1 MNLNFNVKGPERKK
15 LVIAVSDIINAAVTY
30 KGAPTYAFHVGDDYI
45 VDREGTL
52 TGPENF
58 DLVFGL
64 LKRGFEAEATDTA
77 PVAGTNVTTDT
88 APVADTAPVKKGR
101 GKKKGKGIMDC
112 LVDALNENA
121 DEGEQ
126 WTRLHSTPTMECG
139 DGRWRNLDG
148 TFTGSADT
156 ASDAA
161 PVADVAP
168 ESADQDNTAP
178 VSDAAPDADNAP
190 GAAKADKRDL
200 PRLYT
205 LDTPRGEIFIAEEF
219 ATHDEAAAEGYGE
232 YFSTA
237 LGTVYSYNDDRTF
250 ALVTSRKAGAYDTT
264 KIKRD
269 FREAPPTVSPVVAAM
284 MEPMP
289 EAPPAETP
297 DDDQIVIEYPLDGFA
312 PDKLENLRKLV
323 DSKAVVIMKA
333 IGADNLPIHIE
344 GDQVVFPWFKG
355 NLDGDTVN
363 AYALFVAALCESAKR
378 KTRIVAKGKDNYEN
392 EKFTMHVFMNSLK
405 MLGPEYRLIRK
416 LLQQPLDGSLSVR
429 YGGPSEKKA
438 DTDAPLATGTEGM

>member
-15 LVIAVSDIINAAVTY
+15 LAVAVSDTVNSIVTY
-30 KGAPTYAFHVGDDYI
+30 QGAPTYAFHIGDDYI

-52 TGPENF
+52 TGPE
-58 DLVFGL
+58 LPGL
-64 LKRGFEAEATDTA
+64 LTALAERGFEPEAAETTTDA
-77 PVAGTNVTTDT
+77 VPVADTNVTMDA
-88 APVADTAPVKKGR
+88 APVADTAPIKGKGR
-101 GKKKGKGIMDC
+101 GKKSKGIMDC

-121 DEGEQ
+121 DESEQ
-126 WTRLHSTPTMECG
+126 WTRLHSTHTMECG

-148 TFTGSADT
+148 TFADSADT

-168 ESADQDNTAP
+168 ESADADDTAP
-178 VSDAAPDADNAP
+178 ATETTET
-190 GAAKADKRDL
+190 GATKADKRDL

-237 LGTVYSYNDDRTF
+237 LGTVYSYGDDRTF
-250 ALVTSRKAGAYDTT
+250 ALVTSRKCSDTT

-269 FREAPPTVSPVVAAM
+269 FRDAAPAVSPVVAAM
-284 MEPMP
+284 LEPMP

-297 DDDQIVIEYPLDGFA
+297 DDDQLVIEFPLDGFP

-323 DSKAVVIMKA
+323 DSKAVVIRKA
-333 IGADNLPIHIE
+333 LGADDLPIHIE
-344 GDQVVFPWFKG
+344 GDQVVFQWFKG

-363 AYALFVAALCESAKR
+363 AYALFVAALCETAKT
-378 KTRIVAKGKDNYEN
+378 KTRIVAKGKDSYEN

-405 MLGPEYRLIRK
+405 MIGPEYRLTRK
-416 LLQQPLDGSLSVR
+416 LLSQPLDGNVSQR
-429 YGGPSEKKA
+429 YNQPEKKSA
-438 DTDAPLATGTEGM
+438 DAGEPLATGTEGM